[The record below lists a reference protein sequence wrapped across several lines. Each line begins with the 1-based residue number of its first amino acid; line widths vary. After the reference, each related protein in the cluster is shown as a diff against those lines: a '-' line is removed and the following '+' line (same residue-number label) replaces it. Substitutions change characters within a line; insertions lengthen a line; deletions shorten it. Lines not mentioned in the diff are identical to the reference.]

1 MDIWLFY
8 AEIVELGPNA
18 TEDNLQ
24 TIIRAVYREVLGN
37 AHVMDSQ
44 RVAAGESLLRN
55 GDITVRGFVRLVAQ
69 SELYRSLFF

>member
-37 AHVMDSQ
+37 AHVMDS
-44 RVAAGESLLRN
+44 
-55 GDITVRGFVRLVAQ
+55 
-69 SELYRSLFF
+69 